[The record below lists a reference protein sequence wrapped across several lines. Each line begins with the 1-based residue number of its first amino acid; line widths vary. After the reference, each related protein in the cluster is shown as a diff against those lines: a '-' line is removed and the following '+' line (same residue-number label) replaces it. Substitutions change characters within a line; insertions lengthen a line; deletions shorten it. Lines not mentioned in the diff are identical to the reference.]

1 MLAYGVAAARFWLGK
16 CDFDTQTCL
25 AGMFTKM
32 FINYRAFRFKNKRLL
47 KNLMI
52 ADQGGCP
59 SNFPGIGDVSYVKDL
74 MTEQIVSR
82 DFSCSI
88 FGLYS
93 HPIAKIGWVRLVD
106 K

>member
-1 MLAYGVAAARFWLGK
+1 
-16 CDFDTQTCL
+16 
-25 AGMFTKM
+25 
-32 FINYRAFRFKNKRLL
+32 
-47 KNLMI
+47 MI
-52 ADQGGCP
+52 VDQGGCP

-74 MTEQIVSR
+74 MTEEIVSR

-93 HPIAKIGWVRLVD
+93 HPIAKIGWVCLVD